1 MAETTIPA
9 PKPEAIEKAIQK
21 VVGQLNKEVAKRVWT
36 PAAQAAMITYI
47 LAEHGVKLTKEQNE
61 AVRQSLLD
69 SDVQYT
75 SNMRAYLGKR
85 GLIPAKVQ
93 ADAGSFAPA

>member
-1 MAETTIPA
+1 MADSTIPA
-9 PKPEAIEKAIQK
+9 PKPEAIEKAIQQTI
-21 VVGQLNKEVAKRVWT
+21 GQLNKDVAKRVWT

-47 LAEHGVKLTKEQNE
+47 LANHGVKLNPEQTT

-93 ADAGSFAPA
+93 ADAGSFA